1 MQIQVKA
8 DELQVDDIYK
18 GRKIVMV
25 DLSGISVAV
34 VEFEVGKSKAFNK
47 SDELLVERNVERI
60 EQ

>member
-47 SDELLVERNVERI
+47 SAELLVERNVERI